1 MSDPHQPA
9 WWTSAVVYQI
19 YPRSFADGNGDGIGD
34 LRGILAHVDY
44 LQDLGVDVV
53 WLSPVHESPQRD
65 NGYDISNY
73 RRIDRL
79 FGTEE
84 DFDELLG
91 QLHVRGMKLVMDLV
105 VNHTSSEHP
114 VFQEARKSRENPY
127 RDYFWWRDARPGFE
141 PGEPGAEPNNWG
153 SHFGGPAWTF
163 EPETGQYYLHLFTPH
178 QPDLN
183 WENPAVRHEVYET
196 MRWWLDRGVD
206 GFRMDVINFIS
217 KDLALPDGLVG
228 PGSVWG
234 DGSPHFTNGPR
245 IHEFLQEM
253 RREVFS
259 GRDGDFLTVGET
271 PGATV
276 DQALLYTDPYRAELD
291 MVFQFEHVSLDQAG
305 GRKWDYRPLSLPD
318 LKTSWNRWQRGLA
331 DRGWNSLYLS
341 NHDQPRHLSRFG
353 NDDEFRY
360 ESATLWAT
368 LLHLQ
373 RGTPYVYQGEEI
385 GMTNAGFTTIEQY
398 RDVESLNFYA
408 ESTAQ
413 GMPAGE
419 ALEALRAMSRDNPRT
434 PMQWTAGPNAG
445 FTEGQPWIDVNPNHV
460 DVNAEADRS
469 AEKSVFRYYQDL
481 IRLRHTHDVVVLG
494 DFHLEAPEHPHLFAY
509 RRTLDDA
516 AWLVLANVSGDVLEV
531 PLGLADDG
539 PLILGN
545 YAEAGGAGNLRPWE
559 VRVLDVS
566 ETVNW
571 VG

>member
-19 YPRSFADGNGDGIGD
+19 YPRSFADGTGDGIGD
-34 LRGILAHVDY
+34 LKGILGHLDY
-44 LQDLGVDVV
+44 LQDLGVDVI

-91 QLHVRGMKLVMDLV
+91 QMHVRGMKLVMDLV

-114 VFQEARKSRENPY
+114 VFKEARKSRDNPY

-183 WENPAVRHEVYET
+183 WENPKVRHDVYET

-228 PGSVWG
+228 AGSVWG

-276 DQALLYTDPYRAELD
+276 DQALLYTDPYRGELD
-291 MVFQFEHVSLDQAG
+291 MVFQFEHVSLDQIG

-353 NDDEFRY
+353 DDGVFRY

-385 GMTNAGFTTIEQY
+385 GMTNAGFTSIDQY
-398 RDVESLNFYA
+398 RDVESLNFYT

-413 GMPAGE
+413 GMPAEE

-434 PMQWTAGPNAG
+434 PMQWTGGANAG
-445 FTEGQPWIDVNPNHV
+445 FSDGQPWIDVNPNHV
-460 DVNAEADRS
+460 HINADTDRS
-469 AEKSVFRYYQDL
+469 AEKSVFRYYQEL
-481 IRLRHTHDVVVLG
+481 IELRHTRDVVVLG
-494 DFHLEAPEHPHLFAY
+494 DFHLEAPEDPNLFAY
-509 RRTLDDA
+509 RRRLDETE
-516 AWLVLANVSGDVLEV
+516 WLVLANVSGESLTI
-531 PLGLADDG
+531 PLGLASDG

-545 YAEAGGAGNLRPWE
+545 YADFGDPDVLRPWE
-559 VRVLDVS
+559 ARVLDVS
-566 ETVNW
+566 ATESW

>member
-34 LRGILAHVDY
+34 LRGILAHLDY
-44 LQDLGVDVV
+44 LQDLGVDVI

-114 VFQEARKSRENPY
+114 VFQEARKSRDNPY

-153 SHFGGPAWTF
+153 SHFGGPAWTY

-183 WENPAVRHEVYET
+183 WENPAVRHAVYET

-217 KDLALPDGLVG
+217 KDLTLPDGLVT
-228 PGSVWG
+228 PGSIWG

-276 DQALLYTDPYRAELD
+276 EQALLYTDPYRAELD
-291 MVFQFEHVSLDQAG
+291 MVFQFEHVSLDQVG

-353 NDDEFRY
+353 DDAGFRY

-385 GMTNAGFTTIEQY
+385 GMTNAGFTSIDQY

-413 GMPAGE
+413 GMPAVE

-445 FTEGQPWIDVNPNHV
+445 FTEGQPWIDVSPNHA
-460 DVNAEADRS
+460 DINAETDRS
-469 AEKSVFRYYQDL
+469 ADKSVFRYYRDL
-481 IRLRHTHDVVVLG
+481 IRLRHTQDVVVLG

-509 RRTLDDA
+509 RRHLDET
-516 AWLVLANVSGDVLEV
+516 AWLVLANVSGDVLDV
-531 PLGLADDG
+531 PLGLASDG

-545 YAEAGGAGNLRPWE
+545 YAEPGDPAELRPWE

-566 ETVNW
+566 ATESW

>member
-44 LQDLGVDVV
+44 LQDLGVYVV

-114 VFQEARKSRENPY
+114 AFQAARTSRDNAF
-127 RDYFWWRDARPGFE
+127 RDYFWWRDARPGFT

-153 SHFGGPAWTF
+153 SHFGGPAWTY
-163 EPETGQYYLHLFTPH
+163 EPETQQYYLHLFTPH

-183 WENPAVRHEVYET
+183 WENPKVRQDVYET

-217 KDLALPDGLVG
+217 KDLALPDGLAAA
-228 PGSVWG
+228 GSIWG
-234 DGSPHFTNGPR
+234 DGSPFFTNGPR

-385 GMTNAGFTTIEQY
+385 GMTNAGFTSIEQY

-460 DVNAEADRS
+460 DINAEADRS

-516 AWLVLANVSGDVLEV
+516 AWLVLANVSGDVLEI
-531 PLGLADDG
+531 PLGLAADG

-545 YAEAGGAGNLRPWE
+545 YAEAGSAGNLRPWE

-566 ETVNW
+566 ETVSW

>member
-9 WWTSAVVYQI
+9 WWTGAVVYQI
-19 YPRSFADGNGDGIGD
+19 YPRSFADGSGDGIGD
-34 LRGILAHVDY
+34 LKGILAHLDY
-44 LQDLGVDVV
+44 LQDLGIDVI

-114 VFQEARKSRENPY
+114 AFQAARTSRDNAF
-127 RDYFWWRDARPGFE
+127 RDYFWWRDARPGFT

-153 SHFGGPAWTF
+153 SHFGGPAWTY
-163 EPETGQYYLHLFTPH
+163 EPETQQYYLHLFTPH

-183 WENPAVRHEVYET
+183 WENPKVRQDVYET

-217 KDLALPDGLVG
+217 KDLALPDGLAAA
-228 PGSVWG
+228 GSIWG
-234 DGSPHFTNGPR
+234 DGSPFFTNGPR

-253 RREVFS
+253 RREVFG

-291 MVFQFEHVSLDQAG
+291 MVFQFEHVSLDQEP
-305 GRKWDYRPLSLPD
+305 GRKWNYRPLSLPD

-353 NDDEFRY
+353 NDGEYRY

-385 GMTNAGFTTIEQY
+385 GMTNAGFTSIEQY

-408 ESTAQ
+408 DATSG
-413 GMPAGE
+413 GMPVEE

-434 PMQWTAGPNAG
+434 PMQWTAEPHAG
-445 FTEGQPWIDVNPNHV
+445 FSDAEPWMQVNTNYTE
-460 DVNAEADRS
+460 VNAEADRA
-469 AEKSVFRYYQDL
+469 AEKSVFRYYQQL
-481 IRLRHTHDVVVLG
+481 ISLRHTQDVVALG
-494 DFHLEAPEHPHLFAY
+494 DFQLETPEHPHLFAFQ
-509 RRTLDDA
+509 RSLDGTR
-516 AWLVLANVSGDVLEV
+516 WLVLANVSDTD
-531 PLGLADDG
+531 LGLPIDLAVSG
-539 PLILGN
+539 TRVLGN
-545 YAEAGGAGNLRPWE
+545 YADSGDPESLRPWE
-559 VRVLDVS
+559 ARVLDIS
-566 ETVNW
+566 Y
-571 VG
+571 

>member
-9 WWTSAVVYQI
+9 WWTRAVVYQI
-19 YPRSFADGNGDGIGD
+19 YPRSFADGSGDGIGD
-34 LRGILAHVDY
+34 LKGILAHLDY

-91 QLHVRGMKLVMDLV
+91 QMHVRGIKLVMDLV

-114 VFQEARKSRENPY
+114 VFQEARKSRDNPY

-183 WENPAVRHEVYET
+183 WENPKVRHEVYET

-228 PGSVWG
+228 PGSIWG

-253 RREVFS
+253 RREVFG
-259 GRDGDFLTVGET
+259 GRDGEFITVGET

-291 MVFQFEHVSLDQAG
+291 MVFQFEHVSLDQIG

-353 NDDEFRY
+353 DDGAFRY

-385 GMTNAGFTTIEQY
+385 GMTNAGFTSIDQY

-413 GMPAGE
+413 GTPPEE

-434 PMQWTAGPNAG
+434 PMQWTSGPNAG
-445 FTEGQPWIDVNPNHV
+445 FTAGRPWIDVNPNHLQI
-460 DVNAEADRS
+460 NTETDRA

-481 IRLRHTHDVVVLG
+481 IRLRHTHEVVALG
-494 DFHLEAPEHPHLFAY
+494 DFHLEAPEDPRLFAY
-509 RRTLDDA
+509 RRRLEETS
-516 AWLVLANVSGDVLEV
+516 WLVLANVSGEDLEV
-531 PLGLADDG
+531 PLGLAVDG
-539 PLILGN
+539 PLVLGN
-545 YAEAGGAGNLRPWE
+545 YAGAGSTGRLRPWE

-566 ETVNW
+566 ATQSW

>member
-1 MSDPHQPA
+1 MSNPHQPA

-19 YPRSFADGNGDGIGD
+19 YPRSFADGTGDGIGD
-34 LRGILAHVDY
+34 LKGILEHVDY
-44 LQDLGVDVV
+44 LQDLGVDVI

-91 QLHVRGMKLVMDLV
+91 RLHVRGMKLVMDLV

-114 VFQEARKSRENPY
+114 AFKEARSSRENPL

-163 EPETGQYYLHLFTPH
+163 DPATQQYYLHLFTPH

-183 WENPAVRHEVYET
+183 WENPKVRHEVYET

-217 KDLALPDGLVG
+217 KDLALPDGLME
-228 PGSVWG
+228 PGSIWG
-234 DGSPHFTNGPR
+234 DGSPYFTNGPR

-291 MVFQFEHVSLDQAG
+291 MVFQFEHVSLDQAS

-341 NHDQPRHLSRFG
+341 NHDQPRHVSRFG
-353 NDDEFRY
+353 NDGAYRY

-385 GMTNAGFTTIEQY
+385 GMTNAGFTSIDQY

-408 ESTAQ
+408 EATAG
-413 GMPAGE
+413 GMSPE
-419 ALEALRAMSRDNPRT
+419 DALEALRAMSRDNPRT

-445 FTEGQPWIDVNPNHV
+445 FSDGEPWIEVNPNHL
-460 DVNAEADRS
+460 DVNAESDRA
-469 AEKSVFRYYQDL
+469 AEKSVFGYYRSL
-481 IRLRHTHDVVVLG
+481 IDLRHTQDVVALG
-494 DFHLEAPEHPHLFAY
+494 DFHLEAPEHPHLFAFH
-509 RRTLDDA
+509 RRLDKTE
-516 AWLVLANVSGDVLEV
+516 WLIVANVSDADLEL
-531 PLGLADDG
+531 PLGMAVSG

-545 YAEAGGAGNLRPWE
+545 YADAGDPEVLRPWE
-559 VRVLDVS
+559 ARVLDVS
-566 ETVNW
+566 TTESW

>member
-19 YPRSFADGNGDGIGD
+19 YPRSFADGSGDGIGD
-34 LRGILAHVDY
+34 LQGILAHLDY
-44 LQDLGVDVV
+44 LQDLGVDVI

-91 QLHVRGMKLVMDLV
+91 QLHGRGMKLVMDLV

-114 VFQEARKSRENPY
+114 AFQEARTSRDNAF
-127 RDYFWWRDARPGFE
+127 RDYFWWRDARPGFT

-153 SHFGGPAWTF
+153 SHFGGPAWTY
-163 EPETGQYYLHLFTPH
+163 EPATQQYYLHLFTPH

-183 WENPAVRHEVYET
+183 WENPKVRHEVYET

-217 KDLALPDGLVG
+217 KDLALPDGLVEAG
-228 PGSVWG
+228 GIWG

-253 RREVFS
+253 RREVFG

-291 MVFQFEHVSLDQAG
+291 MVFQFEHVSLDQEP
-305 GRKWDYRPLSLPD
+305 GRKWNYRPLSLPD
-318 LKTSWNRWQRGLA
+318 LKTTWNRWQRGLA

-353 NDDEFRY
+353 NDGAYRY

-385 GMTNAGFTTIEQY
+385 GMTNAGFTSIDQY

-408 ESTAQ
+408 EATAG
-413 GMPAGE
+413 GMSSE
-419 ALEALRAMSRDNPRT
+419 DALEALRAMSRDNPRT
-434 PMQWTAGPNAG
+434 PVQWTAGPNAG
-445 FTEGQPWIDVNPNHV
+445 FSDGQPWIDVNPNHKQI
-460 DVNAEADRS
+460 NAEADR
-469 AEKSVFRYYQDL
+469 AAQKSVFAYYRTL
-481 IRLRHTHDVVVLG
+481 IQFRHTQDVVALG
-494 DFHLEAPEHPHLFAY
+494 EFHLEVPEHPHLFAF
-509 RRTLDDA
+509 RRLLDGTE
-516 AWLVLANVSGDVLEV
+516 WLVLANVSDNDLEL
-531 PLGLADDG
+531 PLGLAVSG

-545 YAEAGGAGNLRPWE
+545 YSDAGDPEVLRPWE
-559 VRVLDVS
+559 ARILDIS
-566 ETVNW
+566 ATESW

>member
-44 LQDLGVDVV
+44 LQDLGVDVI

-114 VFQEARKSRENPY
+114 VFKEARKSRDNPY

-183 WENPAVRHEVYET
+183 WENPTVRHEVYET

-253 RREVFS
+253 RREVF
-259 GRDGDFLTVGET
+259 GERDGDFLTVGET

-291 MVFQFEHVSLDQAG
+291 MVFQFEHVSLDQIG

-331 DRGWNSLYLS
+331 ERGWNSLYLS

-353 NDDEFRY
+353 DDGAFRY

-385 GMTNAGFTTIEQY
+385 GMTNAGFTTIDQY

-413 GMPAGE
+413 GTPPEE

-434 PMQWTAGPNAG
+434 PMQWTDGPNAG
-445 FTEGQPWIDVNPNHV
+445 FSGGQPWIDVNPNHKH
-460 DVNAEADRS
+460 VNTEADRS
-469 AEKSVFRYYQDL
+469 AEKSVFRYYQEL
-481 IRLRHTHDVVVLG
+481 IRLRHSQDVVVLG

-509 RRTLDDA
+509 RRRLDETL
-516 AWLVLANVSGDVLEV
+516 WLVLANVSGEGLEV
-531 PLGLADDG
+531 PLGLASDG

-545 YAEAGGAGNLRPWE
+545 YADPGDPDVLRPWE
-559 VRVLDVS
+559 VRVVDL
-566 ETVNW
+566 T
-571 VG
+571 GA

>member
-34 LRGILAHVDY
+34 LRGILAHLDH
-44 LQDLGVDVV
+44 LQDLGVDVI

-114 VFQEARKSRENPY
+114 VFQEARKSRDNPY

-153 SHFGGPAWTF
+153 SHFGGPAWTY

-228 PGSVWG
+228 PGSIWG

-276 DQALLYTDPYRAELD
+276 EQALLYTDPYRAELD
-291 MVFQFEHVSLDQAG
+291 MVFQFEHVSLDQIG

-353 NDDEFRY
+353 DDGKFRY

-385 GMTNAGFTTIEQY
+385 GMTNAGFTAIDQY
-398 RDVESLNFYA
+398 RDVESLNFYT

-413 GMPAGE
+413 GMPAEE

-445 FTEGQPWIDVNPNHV
+445 FSDGQPWIDVNPNHRHL
-460 DVNAEADRS
+460 NADADRS
-469 AEKSVFRYYQDL
+469 AEKSVFRYYQKL
-481 IRLRHTHDVVVLG
+481 IRLRHTQNVVVLG

-509 RRTLDDA
+509 RRRLDDT
-516 AWLVLANVSGDVLEV
+516 AWLVLANVSGADLEI
-531 PLGLADDG
+531 PLGLSADG

-545 YAEAGGAGNLRPWE
+545 YSQAGDTAELRPWE

-566 ETVNW
+566 ATQSW

>member
-1 MSDPHQPA
+1 MSDPHEPA

-19 YPRSFADGNGDGIGD
+19 YPRSFADGSGNGIGD
-34 LRGILAHVDY
+34 LRGILAHLDY
-44 LQDLGVDVV
+44 LQDLGVDVI

-79 FGTEE
+79 FGTEA

-91 QLHVRGMKLVMDLV
+91 AMHVRGMKLVMDLV

-114 VFQEARKSRENPY
+114 AFIQARQSRDNPY

-217 KDLALPDGLVG
+217 KDLALPDGLVE
-228 PGSVWG
+228 PGSIWG
-234 DGSPHFTNGPR
+234 DGAPYFTNGPR

-253 RREVFS
+253 RREVFG
-259 GRDGDFLTVGET
+259 GRGGDFLTVGET

-276 DQALLYTDPYRAELD
+276 EQALLYTDPYRGELD
-291 MVFQFEHVSLDQAG
+291 MVFQFEHVNVDQIG
-305 GRKWDYRPLSLPD
+305 GRKWNYRPLSLPD

-341 NHDQPRHLSRFG
+341 NHDQPRHVSRFG
-353 NDDEFRY
+353 NDGDFRY

-385 GMTNAGFTTIEQY
+385 GMTNAGFTSIDQY
-398 RDVESLNFYA
+398 QDVESLNFYA
-408 ESTAQ
+408 EATAQ
-413 GMPAGE
+413 GMQPEE
-419 ALEALRAMSRDNPRT
+419 ALEALRAMSRDNART
-434 PMQWTAGPNAG
+434 PMQWTAGANAG
-445 FTEGQPWIDVNPNHV
+445 FSAGEPWLQVNPNYPQI
-460 DVNAEADRS
+460 NTEADRA

-481 IRLRHTHDVVVLG
+481 IRLRHTQDVVVLG
-494 DFHLEAPEHPHLFAY
+494 DFHLEDANHPHLFAF
-509 RRTLDDA
+509 RRTLDA
-516 AWLVLANVSGDVLEV
+516 VEWLVLANVSSGGLEL
-531 PLGLADDG
+531 PADLSIPG
-539 PLILGN
+539 ELILGN
-545 YAEAGGAGNLRPWE
+545 YAEPGEADLLRPWE
-559 VRVLDVS
+559 ARVLNIS
-566 ETVNW
+566 AAGRG

>member
-1 MSDPHQPA
+1 MSDPHEPA

-19 YPRSFADGNGDGIGD
+19 YPRSFADGSGDGVGD
-34 LRGILAHVDY
+34 LKGILAHLDY
-44 LQDLGVDVV
+44 LQELGVDVI

-79 FGTEE
+79 FGTEA

-91 QLHVRGMKLVMDLV
+91 QMHVRGLKLVMDLV

-114 VFQEARKSRENPY
+114 VFAQARQSRDNPY

-183 WENPAVRHEVYET
+183 WENPHVRHEVYET

-217 KDLALPDGLVG
+217 KDLALPDGLVE
-228 PGSVWG
+228 PGSIWG
-234 DGSPHFTNGPR
+234 DGAPYFTNGPR

-291 MVFQFEHVSLDQAG
+291 MVFQFEHVNLDQIG
-305 GRKWDYRPLSLPD
+305 GRKWNYRPLSLPD

-353 NDDEFRY
+353 DDGAFRY

-385 GMTNAGFTTIEQY
+385 GMTNAGFTSISQY
-398 RDVESLNFYA
+398 QDVESLNFYA
-408 ESTAQ
+408 EATSQ
-413 GMPAGE
+413 GIQPEE
-419 ALEALRAMSRDNPRT
+419 ALEALRAMSRDNART

-445 FTEGQPWIDVNPNHV
+445 FTAGEPWLQVNPNYRQI
-460 DVNAEADRS
+460 NSEADRA

-481 IRLRHTHDVVVLG
+481 IRLRHTQDVVVLG
-494 DFHLEAPEHPHLFAY
+494 GFQLEDPDHPHLFAF
-509 RRTLDDA
+509 RRMLGDTE
-516 AWLVLANVSGDVLEV
+516 WLVLANVFHRDLELPPDLSV
-531 PLGLADDG
+531 AGELV
-539 PLILGN
+539 LGN
-545 YAEAGGAGNLRPWE
+545 YAGPGGASVLRPWE
-559 VRVLDVS
+559 ARVLDVS
-566 ETVNW
+566 V
-571 VG
+571 VGGLHR

>member
-1 MSDPHQPA
+1 MTDPHQPA

-34 LRGILAHVDY
+34 LRGILAHLDY
-44 LQDLGVDVV
+44 LQDLGVDVI

-114 VFQEARKSRENPY
+114 AFQKARTSRDNKY

-153 SHFGGPAWTF
+153 SHFGGPAWTY

-183 WENPAVRHEVYET
+183 WENPAVRHKVYEM

-217 KDLALPDGLVG
+217 KDPALPDGLVG
-228 PGSVWG
+228 PGSIWG

-245 IHEFLQEM
+245 IHEFLAEM
-253 RREVFS
+253 RREVFE
-259 GRDGDFLTVGET
+259 GRDGGFLTVGET

-276 DQALLYTDPYRAELD
+276 EQALLYTDPYRAELD
-291 MVFQFEHVSLDQAG
+291 MVFQFEHVSLDQIG

-353 NDDEFRY
+353 DDAGFRY

-385 GMTNAGFTTIEQY
+385 GMTNAGFTTVEQY
-398 RDVESLNFYA
+398 RDVESLNFYS

-413 GMPAGE
+413 GTPPEE

-434 PMQWTAGPNAG
+434 PMQWTDGPNAG
-445 FTEGQPWIDVNPNHV
+445 FTEGQPWIDVNPNHRRI
-460 DVNAEADRS
+460 NTEADRS

-481 IRLRHTHDVVVLG
+481 IRLRHTQDVVVLG
-494 DFHLEAPEHPHLFAY
+494 DFHLEAPEHPRLFAY
-509 RRTLDDA
+509 RRRLDDTS
-516 AWLVLANVSGDVLEV
+516 WLVLANVSGEVLEV
-531 PLGLADDG
+531 PPGLAPDG
-539 PLILGN
+539 PLLLGN
-545 YAEAGGAGNLRPWE
+545 YAELGDSAELRPWE
-559 VRVLDVS
+559 VRVLDAS
-566 ETVNW
+566 ATQSW
-571 VG
+571 SG